1 MAAIKSGLNK
11 ILSYVISLLLIVMTS
26 LVLVQVFTR
35 YILNNP
41 SDFTEELVIIILVWT
56 SFLGAAYAFGSREH
70 MSLIFLRQKLTGTKK
85 VVLSVFIDGL
95 VLLFAL
101 YILILGGKDITQE
114 VIDTR
119 TPLLQISK
127 SYIYVCTLVSG
138 IIISFFQVINIIE
151 DLKMTSEKGEK

>member
-85 VVLSVFIDGL
+85 VLLSVFIDGL

-101 YILILGGKDITQE
+101 YILILGGKDITQA

-119 TPLLQISK
+119 TPLLGISK